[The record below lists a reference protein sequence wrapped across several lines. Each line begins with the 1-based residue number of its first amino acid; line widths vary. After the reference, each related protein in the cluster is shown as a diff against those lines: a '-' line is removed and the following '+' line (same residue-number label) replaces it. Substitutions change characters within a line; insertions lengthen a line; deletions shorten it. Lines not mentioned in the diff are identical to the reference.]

1 MSQICQKRP
10 ALSTETGPLTLESV
24 VAGLGAY
31 PLPQTAI
38 IPRLMRMT
46 SDLNT
51 DISSL
56 VRVLAS
62 DPALVAKILQLSN
75 SAFYGRQGVISSLNE
90 AVMVLGFYTIR
101 TLAVSAS
108 AYRLFRRDEDH
119 EFEQELWRHSL
130 AVGIGARLVARRVG
144 SRQVEE
150 EIFLCGVLHDI
161 AKLVLLQ
168 EYPEIYKPVLKE
180 AVESGLG
187 HLIVESSQMGFTH
200 ADLGAIILEQWGF
213 PPRVAGI
220 VRRYNIPDLPFF
232 IRERQG
238 IGRADM
244 AMPHMVCLAHEMANN
259 LGYGF
264 LEHTNDDLTLLP
276 SAAHFHLDAAAIDEL
291 SQEMAMVYFDE
302 LGHYS
307 KSMSSGRSEPLR
319 GTTR

>member
-1 MSQICQKRP
+1 MHPLDQLES
-10 ALSTETGPLTLESV
+10 GPLTLESV

-38 IPRLMRMT
+38 IPTLMRMT

-51 DISSL
+51 DVGSL
-56 VRVLAS
+56 VRVLAG
-62 DPALVAKILQLSN
+62 DPALVAKIVHLSN
-75 SAFYGRQGVISSLNE
+75 SPFYGRQGVISSLRE

-101 TLAVSAS
+101 TLAVAAS
-108 AYRLFRRDEDH
+108 AYRLFRREEDH

-150 EIFLCGVLHDI
+150 EVFLAGVLHDI

-168 EYPEIYKPVLKE
+168 EYPKIYKPVLKE

-187 HLIVESSQMGFTH
+187 HLIVESRRMGFTH

-213 PPRVAGI
+213 PPRIAGI
-220 VRRYNIPDLPFF
+220 VRRYHIPDLPLLV
-232 IRERQG
+232 RERQG
-238 IGRADM
+238 IGRGDLAL
-244 AMPHMVCLAHEMANN
+244 PHMVCLAHEMANN

-264 LEHTNDDLTLLP
+264 LEHTDIDLSHLP
-276 SAAHFHLDAAAIDEL
+276 SAAHLHLDAAAIGEL
-291 SQEMAMVYFDE
+291 SQELVMLYFDE

-307 KSMSSGRSEPLR
+307 QAMRPPDGDGARSPL
-319 GTTR
+319 

>member
-1 MSQICQKRP
+1 MSPVAQKRP
-10 ALSTETGPLTLESV
+10 TQRLDSGPLTLESV

-51 DISSL
+51 DVHSL

-62 DPALVAKILQLSN
+62 DPALVAKILHLSN
-75 SAFYGRQGVISSLNE
+75 SAFYGRQGAISSLNE

-108 AYRLFRRDEDH
+108 AYCLFRRDEDH
-119 EFEQELWRHSL
+119 DFEQELWRHSL

-150 EIFLCGVLHDI
+150 EIFLCGILHDI

-168 EYPEIYKPVLKE
+168 EYPEIYKPILKE

-187 HLIVESSQMGFTH
+187 HLIVESSRLGFTH
-200 ADLGAIILEQWGF
+200 TDLGAIILEQWGF
-213 PPRVAGI
+213 PPRVSGI
-220 VRRYNIPDLPFF
+220 VRRYGIPDLPFF

-238 IGRADM
+238 IGRGDM

-259 LGYGF
+259 LGFGF
-264 LEHTNDDLTLLP
+264 LEHTNDDLSLLP
-276 SAAHFHLDAAAIDEL
+276 SAVHLHLDATAINEI
-291 SQEMAMVYFDE
+291 SQELVMVYFDE
-302 LGHYS
+302 LGQYS
-307 KSMSSGRSEPLR
+307 QTMRSDSIEAAPLP
-319 GTTR
+319 